1 MTPGMCFTYEHMICS
16 SDCTGTFTVPDFN
29 FQICV
34 SLSIKYSSASLLLD
48 DEFVAKAEDQ
58 G

>member
-1 MTPGMCFTYEHMICS
+1 MFYPSIRFVLLIVLGL
-16 SDCTGTFTVPDFN
+16 FTVPDFN
-29 FQICV
+29 FQICI

-58 G
+58 R